1 MSQSI
6 GMGDLMNETEQMI
19 SDEMRMIVKQ
29 MISVK
34 KASEPEFDYEAIMQH
49 PSTQIDPSEPTI
61 LFLGTVSMKPT

>member
-1 MSQSI
+1 
-6 GMGDLMNETEQMI
+6 MNETEQLI
-19 SDEMRMIVKQ
+19 SDEMRMLVKQ

-34 KASEPEFDYEAIMQH
+34 QAAEPDFDYDAIMSH